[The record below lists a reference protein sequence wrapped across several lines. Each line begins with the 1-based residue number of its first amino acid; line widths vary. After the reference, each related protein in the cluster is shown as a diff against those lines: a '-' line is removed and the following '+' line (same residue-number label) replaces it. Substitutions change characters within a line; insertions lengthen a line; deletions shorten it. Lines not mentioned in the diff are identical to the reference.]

1 MWFEKTTF
9 LFGKMFSKEYKI
21 HYKINWGIAY
31 PLVLGQAGH
40 MITSIADTIM
50 VGQLGSLQLAA
61 ASVAHN
67 VFILVFVF
75 GLGISYATTTI
86 VGKAYGERN
95 TELLQSIFFN
105 GLFATIGFGILLTVL
120 MYLITYLFPYLQQ
133 KQEVIELAVPYYKI
147 LVLSWLPY
155 FIFMHYKQFVD
166 GLTKT
171 KPGMIII
178 LVCNVVNVILN
189 YGLIFGE
196 LGMPEMGLNG
206 AAVATVIARSLMAI
220 CFILL
225 MRYSKSLSIY
235 LKKVSLKYLS
245 FERIKEFF
253 KLGLP
258 IGVQH
263 ILEVGAFVVGAL
275 MTGWLGAKQLAAYQ
289 IVISLASLTFLMSS
303 GVSSTATIRISNL
316 LGERKYHRLRIAGF
330 SAFYMVLTFM
340 SICGVLFIIG
350 RYAIPSIYINEP
362 DVIKIAAQLMI
373 IAGLFQIMDGTQVT
387 ALGALRGLQD
397 VNYPTLISLLSYWI
411 ITLPF
416 AYFLGIYLNYGVN
429 GIWWG
434 YLIGLFFAAVILTG
448 RFLYLLKR
456 INKQLI
462 FNHSS

>member
-120 MYLITYLFPYLQQ
+120 MFLITYLFPYLQQ

-147 LVLSWLPY
+147 LVFSWLPY

-189 YGLIFGE
+189 YGLIFGA
-196 LGMPEMGLNG
+196 LGMPKMGLNG

-225 MRYSKSLSIY
+225 MRYSKTLSIY
-235 LKKVSLKYLS
+235 LKKVSIKYLS

-303 GVSSTATIRISNL
+303 GISSTATIRISNL
-316 LGERKYHRLRIAGF
+316 LGEKKYYRLRIAGF

-362 DVIKIAAQLMI
+362 DVIKIASQLMI

>member
-1 MWFEKTTF
+1 
-9 LFGKMFSKEYKI
+9 MFSKEYKI

-105 GLFATIGFGILLTVL
+105 GLFATIGFGILLTTL

-189 YGLIFGE
+189 YGLIFGK
-196 LGMPEMGLNG
+196 LGMPKMGLNG

-235 LKKVSLKYLS
+235 LKKVSIKYLS

-434 YLIGLFFAAVILTG
+434 YLIGLFFAAVILTC

-462 FNHSS
+462 FNYSS